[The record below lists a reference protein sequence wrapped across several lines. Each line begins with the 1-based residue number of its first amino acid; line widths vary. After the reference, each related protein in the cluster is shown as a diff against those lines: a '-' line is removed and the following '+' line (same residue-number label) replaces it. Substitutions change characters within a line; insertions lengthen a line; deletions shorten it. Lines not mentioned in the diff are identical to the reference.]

1 MLARREDGAVTLGGE
16 LGGASKNDSGSR
28 GGAKSGHLS
37 VDDADSDAESDVF
50 GKNREQVEEP
60 GIFVGLIKVVAS
72 GLMEALEK
80 LFSGGE
86 CGLASGLFS

>member
-1 MLARREDGAVTLGGE
+1 MLARREDGAATLGGE
-16 LGGASKNDSGSR
+16 IGGASSNDSGSNWKS
-28 GGAKSGHLS
+28 KSGHLS

-50 GKNREQVEEP
+50 REGRERVEDP

-72 GLMEALEK
+72 GLKEAIER

-86 CGLASGLFS
+86 S